1 MTTNTNTHDDEVPSL
16 RTRTKSTV
24 QTDGLCPVCS
34 GYGLE
39 TPSEIGPE
47 AEHAE
52 IDVGLTE
59 LIGGVLCACCR
70 EQGVHL
76 ADE

>member
-1 MTTNTNTHDDEVPSL
+1 MTTNETTRDELRSL
-16 RTRTKSTV
+16 AKRTL

-34 GYGLE
+34 GFGLE

-47 AEHAE
+47 AEYAS
-52 IDVGLTE
+52 IDVGNTE
-59 LIGGVLCACCR
+59 RVGGVLCACCR

-76 ADE
+76 AGE